1 MCYINTISI
10 VWLLIHYT
18 FSFRLGDEYYK
29 VFTECVDILAS
40 EEEYDNPNS
49 LESKKIQ
56 AFNSTKACAV
66 MSKSMIEKMFK
77 CDDVQLMG
85 KLNEALHCIWELMW
99 EYRDK
104 ISFTWM
110 GSLILQQD
118 KYRPT
123 LLESR
128 QHDCR
133 ALLVDIEIFC
143 RNVTRFFANATDISK
158 LHKAICLMYTTSR
171 YLQDVVLAN
180 PCFHEMPPPPCPP
193 KKPKRRNVCRS
204 TWNY

>member
-1 MCYINTISI
+1 MFSFHF
-10 VWLLIHYT
+10 IH
-18 FSFRLGDEYYK
+18 FFRLGDDYYK
-29 VFTECVDILAS
+29 VFTKCVDILAS
-40 EEEYDNPNS
+40 EDEYDNPNS

-56 AFNSTKACAV
+56 ALNSAKACAV
-66 MSKSMIEKMFK
+66 MSKSITEKMFK
-77 CDDVQLMG
+77 CNDVQLMG
-85 KLNEALHCIWELMW
+85 KLNEALRCIWELMR

-104 ISFTWM
+104 ISFTRM
-110 GSLILQQD
+110 GSLILQQI
-118 KYRPT
+118 KYRPL

-143 RNVTRFFANATDISK
+143 RNVTRFFVNATDISK
-158 LHKAICLMYTTSR
+158 LHKAIRLTYTTSR
-171 YLQDVVLAN
+171 FLQDVVLAN

-193 KKPKRRNVCRS
+193 KKPNRRNVRCS

>member
-1 MCYINTISI
+1 M
-10 VWLLIHYT
+10 
-18 FSFRLGDEYYK
+18 FSFHFIHFFRFGDDYYK

-40 EEEYDNPNS
+40 EDEYDNPNS

-56 AFNSTKACAV
+56 ALNSAKACAV
-66 MSKSMIEKMFK
+66 MSKSITEKMFK
-77 CDDVQLMG
+77 CNDVQLMG
-85 KLNEALHCIWELMW
+85 KLNEALRCIWELMR

-104 ISFTWM
+104 ISFTRM
-110 GSLILQQD
+110 GSLILQQI
-118 KYRPT
+118 KYRPL

-143 RNVTRFFANATDISK
+143 RNVTRFFVNATDISK
-158 LHKAICLMYTTSR
+158 LHKAIRLTYTTSR
-171 YLQDVVLAN
+171 FLQDVVLAN

-193 KKPKRRNVCRS
+193 KKPNRRNV
-204 TWNY
+204 

>member
-1 MCYINTISI
+1 MFSFHF
-10 VWLLIHYT
+10 IHL
-18 FSFRLGDEYYK
+18 FRLGDDYYK

-40 EEEYDNPNS
+40 EDEYDNPNS

-56 AFNSTKACAV
+56 ALNSAKACAV
-66 MSKSMIEKMFK
+66 MSKSITEKMFK
-77 CDDVQLMG
+77 CNDVQLMD
-85 KLNEALHCIWELMW
+85 KLNKALRCIWELMR

-104 ISFTWM
+104 ISFTRM
-110 GSLILQQD
+110 GSLILQQI
-118 KYRPT
+118 KYCPL

-143 RNVTRFFANATDISK
+143 RNVTRFFVNATDISK
-158 LHKAICLMYTTSR
+158 LHKAIRLTYTTSR
-171 YLQDVVLAN
+171 FLQDVVLAN

-193 KKPKRRNVCRS
+193 KRPNRRNV
-204 TWNY
+204 

>member
-56 AFNSTKACAV
+56 AFNSAKACAV

-85 KLNEALHCIWELMW
+85 KLNEALRCIWELMR

-158 LHKAICLMYTTSR
+158 LHKAIRLTYTTSR

>member
-18 FSFRLGDEYYK
+18 FSLWLGDEYYK

-56 AFNSTKACAV
+56 AFNSAKACAV
-66 MSKSMIEKMFK
+66 MSKSMTEKMFK

-85 KLNEALHCIWELMW
+85 KLNEALRCIWELMR

-104 ISFTWM
+104 ISFTRM

-158 LHKAICLMYTTSR
+158 LHKAIHLTYTTSR

-180 PCFHEMPPPPCPP
+180 PCFHEMPPPPCQP
-193 KKPKRRNVCRS
+193 KTPKRRNVRRS

>member
-18 FSFRLGDEYYK
+18 FSFRLGDEFYK
-29 VFTECVDILAS
+29 VFTECIDILAS
-40 EEEYDNPNS
+40 EEEYDNLNS
-49 LESKKIQ
+49 IESKKIQ
-56 AFNSTKACAV
+56 VFNSAKACVV

-77 CDDVQLMG
+77 CDDVKLMG
-85 KLNEALHCIWELMW
+85 KLNEALRCITELMR

-104 ISFTWM
+104 ISFTRM

-143 RNVTRFFANATDISK
+143 RNVTIS
-158 LHKAICLMYTTSR
+158 LQMQQTSLSCLRLY
-171 YLQDVVLAN
+171 V
-180 PCFHEMPPPPCPP
+180 
-193 KKPKRRNVCRS
+193 
-204 TWNY
+204 

>member
-1 MCYINTISI
+1 MNCFHSI
-10 VWLLIHYT
+10 LSI
-18 FSFRLGDEYYK
+18 FFRLGEDYYK

-40 EEEYDNPNS
+40 EDEYDNPNS

-56 AFNSTKACAV
+56 ALNSAKACAV
-66 MSKSMIEKMFK
+66 MSKSITEKMFK
-77 CDDVQLMG
+77 CNDVQLMG
-85 KLNEALHCIWELMW
+85 KLNEALRCIWELMQ

-104 ISFTWM
+104 ISFTQM
-110 GSLILQQD
+110 GSLILQQI
-118 KYRPT
+118 KYRPL

-143 RNVTRFFANATDISK
+143 RNVTQFFVNATDISK
-158 LHKAICLMYTTSR
+158 LHKTIRLTYTTSR
-171 YLQDVVLAN
+171 FLQDVVLAN

-193 KKPKRRNVCRS
+193 KKPNRRNVQRS

>member
-1 MCYINTISI
+1 MCYLNTISI

-56 AFNSTKACAV
+56 AFNSAKACAV
-66 MSKSMIEKMFK
+66 MSKSMTEKMFK

-85 KLNEALHCIWELMW
+85 KLNEALHCIWELMQ

-104 ISFTWM
+104 ISFTQM

-158 LHKAICLMYTTSR
+158 LHKAIRLTYTTSR

-193 KKPKRRNVCRS
+193 KNPKRRNVHRS